1 MPKFTAFAR
10 RRCSALT
17 ISGGTPNTCEAVSSK
32 VSTNRWVLNILKIGH
47 HLPEI
52 FRNLGISRR
61 RVSEDAGK
69 PSAKVGD
76 INIRTC
82 SVFFGIS
89 FNQTRHRSKDEHTS
103 KPLAKLHQRSGNNNA
118 FNDAL
123 RDFATTFETEAQ
135 LRETEGD
142 HLVAAH
148 FLTQAIQAHR
158 RVPNNKDHVEALRP
172 RLQRLE
178 RASVAQFKRI
188 AGEPVNTAEFA
199 RTAREHVSGKEFRDA
214 ILRLAYIAPLAEPNQ
229 MRATAIR
236 IAKQFPLQH
245 LFATAIVDSEGR
257 RVGIAPAGKA
267 DAAEDDEAI
276 FAQIVEQMGLQ
287 RRFTVQAYII
297 PALDQV
303 VLEHV
308 VTLDELKALCT
319 YSPFVPQGRERIFA
333 EGLYA
338 GFNRDFLVAVHLL
351 VPQIEN
357 SLRHLMQAQ
366 GMITTKL
373 DNFGIQ
379 RHLNLGELVLD
390 KRLEGIISKNVL
402 LELRTL
408 FVDNRGPNLRHKLAH
423 GLLGDDTFFTVEAV
437 YAWWLILALC
447 IFGKVVKADLTTSA
461 QGQPG

>member
-1 MPKFTAFAR
+1 MELVTKYRGDDPLFLTAKAIELLLEFEIGEPTDYVEYAQRGANGAR
-10 RRCSALT
+10 ARNNFHVARCYLD
-17 ISGGTPNTCEAVSSK
+17 
-32 VSTNRWVLNILKIGH
+32 L
-47 HLPEI
+47 
-52 FRNLGISRR
+52 
-61 RVSEDAGK
+61 
-69 PSAKVGD
+69 
-76 INIRTC
+76 
-82 SVFFGIS
+82 
-89 FNQTRHRSKDEHTS
+89 
-103 KPLAKLHQRSGNNNA
+103 LAKLHHRSGNNNA

-135 LRETEGD
+135 LRETEGN

-178 RASVAQFKRI
+178 RASVAQFKMI

-199 RTAREHVSGKEFRDA
+199 RTAREHVSGKELRDA
-214 ILRLAYIAPLAEPNQ
+214 ILRLAYIAPLAEPNE

-267 DAAEDDEAI
+267 DAAENDEAI

-379 RHLNLGELVLD
+379 RHLNLGDLVLD

-402 LELRTL
+402 LEVRTL

-423 GLLGDDTFFTVEAV
+423 GLLGDETFFTAEAV
-437 YAWWLILALC
+437 YAWWLVLALC
-447 IFGKVVKADLTTSA
+447 IFAKVVKADLTESA